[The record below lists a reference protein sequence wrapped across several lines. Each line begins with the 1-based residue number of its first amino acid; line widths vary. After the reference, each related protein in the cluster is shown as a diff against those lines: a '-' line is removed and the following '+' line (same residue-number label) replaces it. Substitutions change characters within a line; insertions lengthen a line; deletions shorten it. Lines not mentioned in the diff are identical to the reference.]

1 MTENLIN
8 PTSSSAKSGSIF
20 SFQLIFIG
28 FKTKDCLKPLKEA
41 FNRHLDKIEVN
52 DFTVFV
58 SAVFS
63 LLLPH
68 PHGKIP
74 LQLSSDWPHWS
85 NLLSGQIWLKQ
96 NCENGK
102 FVWHLS
108 SWFLH
113 VSIFPAFSHPQ
124 WCICLHILTLRPIN
138 PLLCLLGLAHH
149 WKYHGVLR
157 TLFLSFPTS
166 QL

>member
-63 LLLPH
+63 LLPS
-68 PHGKIP
+68 PWKNSTPVEFWWAP
-74 LQLSSDWPHWS
+74 LEQS
-85 NLLSGQIWLKQ
+85 
-96 NCENGK
+96 
-102 FVWHLS
+102 
-108 SWFLH
+108 
-113 VSIFPAFSHPQ
+113 
-124 WCICLHILTLRPIN
+124 T
-138 PLLCLLGLAHH
+138 
-149 WKYHGVLR
+149 
-157 TLFLSFPTS
+157 
-166 QL
+166 